1 MKDIEHVV
9 KNATNTWKNIYLLHK
24 PSDFPI
30 IVDDNNDDD
39 KDEEG
44 DDEETTNFVTIDYED
59 YKEQEATKKETQ
71 DDEEIDLVKIA
82 TIVIASLPHS
92 PRKLVT
98 TSSTDTALTRLT
110 VTISVN
116 TNAQSL
122 FAPIQLST
130 SLIEMTSTSST
141 KL

>member
-9 KNATNTWKNIYLLHK
+9 RNVTNTWKNIYLLHK
-24 PSDFPI
+24 PSDYPVN
-30 IVDDNNDDD
+30 VDDNNDDD

-59 YKEQEATKKETQ
+59 YKEKEATKKETQ

-98 TSSTDTALTRLT
+98 TSSAKATSIGLI
-110 VTISVN
+110 VTTSVN
-116 TNAQSL
+116 TNFQSL
-122 FAPIQLST
+122 FSPI
-130 SLIEMTSTSST
+130 
-141 KL
+141 